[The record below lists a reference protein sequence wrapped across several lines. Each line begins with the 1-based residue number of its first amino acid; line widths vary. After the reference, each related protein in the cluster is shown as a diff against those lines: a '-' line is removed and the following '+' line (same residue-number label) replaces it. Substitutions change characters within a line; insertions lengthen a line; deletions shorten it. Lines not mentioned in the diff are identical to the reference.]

1 MPFFSTV
8 FPSTFGSATAGVS
21 GNVFSSFIFP
31 SSKMF
36 LKNLQDLRKRFNP
49 FFKQNY
55 ISFKIKMVISVAVLP
70 YGADLVVAVLSV
82 PVLPVLISLF
92 YSCTSMTDLLYE
104 TVNKK
109 N

>member
-21 GNVFSSFIFP
+21 GKVFSSFIFP

-36 LKNLQDLRKRFNP
+36 LKNLQDLRKRFNT

-55 ISFKIKMVISVAVLP
+55 VSFKIKMVISVAVLP
-70 YGADLVVAVLSV
+70 YEADLVVAVLSA
-82 PVLPVLISLF
+82 VLYPFSPCLF
-92 YSCTSMTDLLYE
+92 RCFIPA
-104 TVNKK
+104 
-109 N
+109 

>member
-1 MPFFSTV
+1 
-8 FPSTFGSATAGVS
+8 
-21 GNVFSSFIFP
+21 
-31 SSKMF
+31 
-36 LKNLQDLRKRFNP
+36 
-49 FFKQNY
+49 
-55 ISFKIKMVISVAVLP
+55 MVISVAVLP

>member
-1 MPFFSTV
+1 MGSRKEAVPMPFFSTV

-55 ISFKIKMVISVAVLP
+55 VSFKIKMPMVISVATLP
-70 YGADLVVAVLSV
+70 YGADLVV
-82 PVLPVLISLF
+82 
-92 YSCTSMTDLLYE
+92 
-104 TVNKK
+104 
-109 N
+109 